1 MKLLQLQPWQLQQAL
16 ENAGIIFIDSDGV
29 RLTTPRRGRAG
40 QVNTL
45 SLVSSG
51 IIDDANNFLQIL
63 ASATSN
69 AVSRRQKSLTA
80 ASATRFI

>member
-40 QVNTL
+40 Q
-45 SLVSSG
+45 G
-51 IIDDANNFLQIL
+51 RAG
-63 ASATSN
+63 
-69 AVSRRQKSLTA
+69 
-80 ASATRFI
+80 